1 MTIAI
6 YGRAF
11 TADCSAQIKA
21 LIALLQER
29 RIEFS
34 IYAPFYEF
42 LRQAYDIT
50 APRVTLFAEGP
61 PAASDCLISVGG
73 DGTLLGSLQ
82 QVRHSGIPVA
92 GINCGRLGFL
102 SSASFDDLPDAIDAL
117 VRKEYTIEDRALL
130 EVRCDALPDDVYPY
144 ALNEVGVQ
152 RHTPAMINI
161 HVRLNDD
168 LLPAYWA
175 DGLLVATPTG
185 STAYSMSVGGPI
197 LAPQS
202 KNVVLSPIAP
212 HNLHIRSLVITDDT
226 VVTLTVET
234 RHTTAFLTI
243 DNQLVEIPS
252 GARVVIRKADFTGRI
267 IRFHGATFFDT
278 IREKL
283 SWGKDYRNPY

>member
-1 MTIAI
+1 MNFAI

-11 TADCSAQIKA
+11 TADCSEQVNA
-21 LIALLQER
+21 LIALLRER
-29 RIEFS
+29 RIDFS
-34 IYAPFYEF
+34 MFAPFYDF
-42 LRQAYDIT
+42 LCRSYAMRI
-50 APRVTLFAEGP
+50 PRVPLFTELP
-61 PAASDCLISVGG
+61 PKATDCLLSIGG
-73 DGTLLGSLQ
+73 DGTFLGSLQ
-82 QVRHSGIPVA
+82 HVRHSGIPVA

-102 SSASFDDLPDAIDAL
+102 SAASFDELPEAIEAL
-117 VRKEYTIEDRALL
+117 VQEKYTIEDRTLL
-130 EVRCDALPDDVYPY
+130 EVQCDDLPDTIYPY
-144 ALNEVGVQ
+144 ALNEIGVQ

-161 HVRLNDD
+161 HIRLNDD

-197 LAPQS
+197 LVPQS
-202 KNVVLSPIAP
+202 KSFVLSPISP
-212 HNLHIRSLVITDDT
+212 HNLSIRSLVITDDT
-226 VVTLTVET
+226 VVTLMVET

-252 GARVVIRKADFTGRI
+252 GARFIIRKAAFTVRI
-267 IRFHGATFFDT
+267 VRFHGAKFFDT